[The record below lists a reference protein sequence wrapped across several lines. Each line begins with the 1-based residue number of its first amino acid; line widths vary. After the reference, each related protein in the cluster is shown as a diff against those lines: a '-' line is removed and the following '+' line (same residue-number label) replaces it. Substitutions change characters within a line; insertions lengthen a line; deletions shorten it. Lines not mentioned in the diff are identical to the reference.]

1 MVIHLGS
8 ERALEHEILLL
19 TVALVL
25 LLLQLTVSRPYV
37 FFPFAVALL
46 HIPQVGIFNPSV
58 TVLRLVLLGL
68 LLRAILTPR
77 ERPKETQGIDLLVL
91 LWATLLVL
99 TGFAHGQQDGD
110 PLTTRSG
117 MIFELCGAYV
127 AARSLLRS
135 EADLV
140 SLVKCFAVC
149 VVPLALLMLI
159 EQQGDGNRYEALGA
173 TFSMVRQGRSAQAV
187 PSRMP
192 FSRAQWAARYC
203 R

>member
-8 ERALEHEILLL
+8 ERRLNTEILLL

-77 ERPKETQGIDLLVL
+77 EPPVERQGIDLLVL

-117 MIFELCGAYV
+117 IVFDLCGAFV
-127 AARSLLRS
+127 AARLLLRS
-135 EADLV
+135 EADLIN
-140 SLVKCFAVC
+140 LAKGLAVC
-149 VVPLALLMLI
+149 VVPLALLMWI
-159 EQQGDGNRYEALGA
+159 ERRVVGMR
-173 TFSMVRQGRSAQAV
+173 TKHWVRPFRWSGKARSVRAV

-192 FSRAQWAARYC
+192 FSRAQWAARCC

>member
-1 MVIHLGS
+1 MNT
-8 ERALEHEILLL
+8 EILLL

-37 FFPFAVALL
+37 FFPFAVAVL

-68 LLRAILTPR
+68 LFRAILTPR
-77 ERPKETQGIDLLVL
+77 EPPMERQGIDLLVL

-110 PLTTRSG
+110 PLSTRSG
-117 MIFELCGAYV
+117 IIFELCGAYV
-127 AARSLLRS
+127 AARLLLRS
-135 EADLV
+135 EADLIN
-140 SLVKCFAVC
+140 LAKCFAVC

-159 EQQGDGNRYEALGA
+159 QQQGGIDTKLWARPFRWYGKA
-173 TFSMVRQGRSAQAV
+173 RSAQAV
-187 PSRMP
+187 RSGMP